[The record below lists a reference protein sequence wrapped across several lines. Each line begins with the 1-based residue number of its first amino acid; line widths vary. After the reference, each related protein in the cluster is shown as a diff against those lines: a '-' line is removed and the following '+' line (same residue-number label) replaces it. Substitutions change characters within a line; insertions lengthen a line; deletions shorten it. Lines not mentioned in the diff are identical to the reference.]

1 MDKATME
8 RIVVEAVWGTN
19 VSLQEVKHLKLTKEK
34 FWDNRKYENQKQSLW
49 SEIMKYTVEIAV
61 M

>member
-8 RIVVEAVWGTN
+8 RIVVEALSGKN
-19 VSLQEVKHLKLTKEK
+19 GSLQEVKQLKLTKKK
-34 FWDNRKYENQKQSLW
+34 FWDNRKYENQKQNLW
-49 SEIMKYTVEIAV
+49 SGIIKFAVEIAV